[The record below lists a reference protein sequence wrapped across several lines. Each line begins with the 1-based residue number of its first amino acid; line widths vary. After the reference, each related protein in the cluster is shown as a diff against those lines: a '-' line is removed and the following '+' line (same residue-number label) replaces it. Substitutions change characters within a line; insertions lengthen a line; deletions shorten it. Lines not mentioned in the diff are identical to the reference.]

1 MQLFI
6 RKYLDV
12 SILFHFFYI
21 MKIIKSLKEFGL
33 LITDFLL
40 GNILV
45 GKEIMRAGEG
55 KVTAG
60 QDF

>member
-1 MQLFI
+1 
-6 RKYLDV
+6 
-12 SILFHFFYI
+12 

-33 LITDFLL
+33 LITDLLL

-45 GKEIMRAGEG
+45 GKEITRAGEG
-55 KVTAG
+55 KVRAG